1 MKLMTKELSF
11 ARLKASA
18 YSAMP
23 HKILLNLKKST
34 SAKIALTILINTN
47 KIYHTRQI
55 FMIKIY
61 IASIN
66 NIDLKR
72 ICEIDADRA
81 CKVDRLRL
89 YEDKKR
95 CVAGGLFIKKFLG
108 DANISLNEFG
118 KPTADNGLYFNI
130 SHSSEYVLFALSD
143 KEIGCDIEKSRKIEP
158 EKLGKIVFCENEM
171 NAIKKSADKQQCFF
185 DLWTRKESLLKCI
198 GKGFHQ
204 NSKSVDV
211 SRQPCQISEN
221 TYYFRMWHK
230 NGCTASVCSEY
241 ENIPENIEFIRL

>member
-1 MKLMTKELSF
+1 
-11 ARLKASA
+11 
-18 YSAMP
+18 
-23 HKILLNLKKST
+23 
-34 SAKIALTILINTN
+34 
-47 KIYHTRQI
+47 
-55 FMIKIY
+55 MIKIY

-66 NIDLKR
+66 DIDLKR
-72 ICEIDADRA
+72 ICEIDKDRA
-81 CKVDRLRL
+81 CRVDRLRT
-89 YEDKKR
+89 EDDKKR

-108 DANISLNEFG
+108 DAEISFNEFG
-118 KPTADNGLYFNI
+118 KPTAENGLHFNI
-130 SHSSEYVLFALSD
+130 SHSGEYVLFALSD
-143 KEIGCDIEKSRKIEP
+143 REIGCDIEKSRKIEP

-211 SRQPCQISEN
+211 SCQPCRISGN

-230 NGCTASVCSEY
+230 NGCTVSVCSEY
-241 ENIPENIEFIRL
+241 ENIPENIEFIIL